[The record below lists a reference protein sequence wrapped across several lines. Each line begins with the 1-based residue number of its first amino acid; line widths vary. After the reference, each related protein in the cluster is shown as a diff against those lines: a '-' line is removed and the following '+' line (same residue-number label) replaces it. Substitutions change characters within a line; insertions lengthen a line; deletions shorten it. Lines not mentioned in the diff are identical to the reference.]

1 MKLLSIIILFTSLFT
16 YAQRGGERVYA
27 FLDFPVSARQAAL
40 GGSVLTLTDDVN
52 QPLWNPASISKE
64 IDNMMS
70 INYVNFLLEIN
81 YVSVA
86 YAYTFND
93 HLGTFHTG
101 LTYLNYGTFIATEET
116 GLETGTFKA
125 YDMVFS
131 LGYGYQIPFSDFY
144 IGANAKVINSVLENH
159 SSMGIATDFGILY
172 HNEFRPYRFAAVL
185 RNAGI
190 QLTSYDGTK
199 ESKLPLQ
206 IQVGG
211 SYQLEHVP
219 IRLYGTL
226 DNLQQWQLA
235 YDNPSDSTADFEGNV
250 INESPTFLNNLMRH
264 VVVGA
269 EIFPDRGFSL
279 RTGFNFQ
286 RANELSLNEVRT
298 FAGFTFGF
306 GLKVKRFKLNYA
318 FTKYHPVADS
328 HTFNL
333 GINLN

>member
-1 MKLLSIIILFTSLFT
+1 MKLLSIILFFTSLFT
-16 YAQRGGERVYA
+16 YAQVGGEQVYT
-27 FLDFPVSARQAAL
+27 FLNFPNSARQAAL

-64 IDNMMS
+64 IDNMIS
-70 INYVNFLLEIN
+70 INYVNFLMEIN
-81 YVSVA
+81 YVSAA

-101 LTYLNYGTFIATEET
+101 LTYLNYGTFIAADET

-125 YDMVFS
+125 YDMAFS

-144 IGANAKVINSVLENH
+144 IGVNAKIINSVIENY
-159 SSMGIATDFGILY
+159 SSLGIAADFGILY
-172 HNEFRPYRFAAVL
+172 HNEYRPYRFAAVL
-185 RNAGI
+185 RNAGM

-199 ESKLPLQ
+199 EKLPLQ

-235 YDNPSDSTADFEGNV
+235 YDNPSDSTSDLEGNV
-250 INESPTFLNNLMRH
+250 INESPTFLNNFMRH
-264 VVVGA
+264 VVIGA

-306 GLKVKRFKLNYA
+306 VLKVKHFKLNYA
-318 FTKYHPVADS
+318 YTKYHPVADS